1 MDRPTLMQRAF
12 RRRDDRKR
20 WGMLFIA
27 VAGFSALWFGSAP
40 NAAEQDT
47 AAETAYHLQVDEPRV
62 CAAVAAYT
70 LATGDHWDQRAVI
83 AHTTLNR
90 FKQLGHVPDCGQ
102 ALAEILGAGLDRYL
116 WQASLD
122 AVDAVQSGS
131 YALPLACARADRV
144 VRSHAHPAVDLVGF
158 PPSADAVARAQCVLG
173 DLAFVE
179 AAR

>member
-1 MDRPTLMQRAF
+1 MGRPTLMQRAF
-12 RRRDDRKR
+12 RRRADRKA

-40 NAAEQDT
+40 DAAEQDT

-62 CAAVAAYT
+62 CAAVAAYV
-70 LATGDHWDQRAVI
+70 LATGDHWDQRAII
-83 AHTTLNR
+83 ARTALNR
-90 FKQLGHVPDCGQ
+90 FEQQGHVPDCGQ
-102 ALAEILGAGLDRYL
+102 ALAKILGEGIDRHL

-131 YALPLACARADRV
+131 YAIPVACARANHV
-144 VRSHAHPAVDLVGF
+144 EGPPALHAVYLIGST
-158 PPSADAVARAQCVLG
+158 PSADSEARAQCVIG
-173 DLAFVE
+173 GLAFVE